1 MRISK
6 WLWVVLW
13 FRSYLHLKYKENVMK
28 HKLAI
33 LSMCLGVVATLSA
46 QSIYPGQHAGK
57 LKKETVVPLAMESF
71 DLKDIR
77 LLPGRFRENMM
88 RDSAWMAS
96 IETGRLL
103 HSFRTNAGVFAGRE
117 GGYMTVK
124 KLGGWESLDCE
135 LRGHTTGHL
144 LSAYGLMYAATGSD
158 IFKLKGDSLVSGLA
172 EVQQALG
179 NGYLSAFPEELIN
192 RNIRGTGVWAP
203 WYTLH
208 KLFSGLIDQYLY
220 ADNSQALDVA
230 TGMADWAY
238 NKLKPLDEATRRK
251 MIRNE
256 FGGVNESFYN
266 LYAVTGD
273 ERYHWLA
280 RFFYHNEVID
290 PLKEQRDD
298 LGTKHTNTFIPKV
311 LAEARNYEL
320 TREETSRKL
329 AGFFWHTM
337 IDHHTFAPGCS
348 SDKEHFFDPQQFS
361 KHLSGYTGE
370 TCCTYNMLKLSRHL
384 FCWTGD
390 AAVVDYYERALYN
403 HILGQQDPETG
414 MVCYFLPLL
423 NGAHKVYSTKENSFW
438 CCVGSGFENHAKYG
452 EAIYYH
458 NDKGIYVNLFIP
470 SEVNWKEKGMTLRQ
484 ETAFPSEETTC
495 ITVRAEQPVQT
506 TVYLRYPSWSQKVTV
521 LVNGKK
527 MPVRQKPGS
536 YIAVTR
542 QWKDGDRIEATY
554 PMQVRIETTP
564 DNPQKGALLYGPL
577 VLAGERGTEG
587 MQAPAPF
594 SNPALYNDYYTYDY
608 HIPAGLKT
616 ALPIDRKHPER
627 TLERVGKGLEFTTT
641 QGDIIRPL
649 YDVHHQ
655 RYVVY
660 WDLMDK

>member
-1 MRISK
+1 M
-6 WLWVVLW
+6 
-13 FRSYLHLKYKENVMK
+13 
-28 HKLAI
+28 
-33 LSMCLGVVATLSA
+33 
-46 QSIYPGQHAGK
+46 
-57 LKKETVVPLAMESF
+57 
-71 DLKDIR
+71 
-77 LLPGRFRENMM
+77 
-88 RDSAWMAS
+88 
-96 IETGRLL
+96 
-103 HSFRTNAGVFAGRE
+103 
-117 GGYMTVK
+117 
-124 KLGGWESLDCE
+124 
-135 LRGHTTGHL
+135 
-144 LSAYGLMYAATGSD
+144 
-158 IFKLKGDSLVSGLA
+158 KGDSLVSGLA

-280 RFFYHNEVID
+280 QFFYHNEVVD

-298 LGTKHTNTFIPKV
+298 LGTKHTNTFIPKI

-329 AGFFWHTM
+329 ADFFWHTM

-390 AAVVDYYERALYN
+390 AAVADYYERALYN

-423 NGAHKVYSTKENSFW
+423 NGSHKVYSTKENSFW

-627 TLERVGKGLEFTTT
+627 TLERVGKGLEFTTI

>member
-1 MRISK
+1 MNKKNII
-6 WLWVVLW
+6 L
-13 FRSYLHLKYKENVMK
+13 VML
-28 HKLAI
+28 LAV
-33 LSMCLGVVATLSA
+33 SGTLSA
-46 QSIYPGQHAGK
+46 QSVYPGQHVGK
-57 LKKETVVPLAMESF
+57 LKKETVAPLHVASF
-71 DLKDIR
+71 DLKDVR
-77 LLPGRFRENMM
+77 LLPSRFRENMM
-88 RDSAWMAS
+88 RDSAWMVS
-96 IETGRLL
+96 IDVNRLL

-144 LSAYGLMYAATGSD
+144 LSAYGLMYAATGSE
-158 IFKLKGDSLVSGLA
+158 IFKQKGDSLVNGLA
-172 EVQQALG
+172 EVQKALG

-220 ADNSQALDVA
+220 VDNQQALEVV

-238 NKLKPLDEATRRK
+238 NKLKPLNDETRRL

-256 FGGVNESFYN
+256 FGGINESFYN
-266 LYAVTGD
+266 LYAVTGE
-273 ERYHWLA
+273 ERYRWLA
-280 RFFYHNEVID
+280 EYFYHNDVID
-290 PLKEQRDD
+290 SLKEQNDD

-311 LAEARNYEL
+311 IAEARNYEL
-320 TREETSRKL
+320 TQNETSRKL
-329 AGFFWHTM
+329 TDFFWHTM

-348 SDKEHFFDPQQFS
+348 SQKEHFFDTAHFS
-361 KHLSGYTGE
+361 NFLNGYTGE

-390 AAVVDYYERALYN
+390 VKVADYYERALYN
-403 HILGQQDPETG
+403 HILGQQDPESG

-423 NGAHKVYSTKENSFW
+423 DGAHKVYSTKENSFW
-438 CCVGSGFENHAKYG
+438 CCVGSGFESHAKYG

-458 NDKGIYVNLFIP
+458 NRQGIYVNLFIP
-470 SEVNWKEKGMTLRQ
+470 SEVNWKEKGLILRQ
-484 ETAFPSEETTC
+484 ETAFPSEEKTS
-495 ITVRAEQPVQT
+495 ITVSTENPVQT
-506 TVYLRYPSWSQKVTV
+506 TVYLRYPFWSGKVTV
-521 LVNGKK
+521 RVNGKRVSIK
-527 MPVRQKPGS
+527 QKPGS
-536 YIAVTR
+536 YIALTR
-542 QWKDGDRIEATY
+542 QWRNGDKIEATY
-554 PMQVRIETTP
+554 PMQIHLETTP

-577 VLAGERGTEG
+577 VLAGERGTVG

-594 SNPALYNDYYTYDY
+594 SDPKLYNDYYTYDY
-608 HIPAGLKT
+608 HVPANLQT
-616 ALPIDRKHPER
+616 TLRVDMKHPGLGLQR
-627 TLERVGKGLEFTTT
+627 LGKELKFTTP

-660 WDLMDK
+660 WDLKE